1 MNGIFASIF
10 LALIAAT
17 FCWEFP
23 GHPGTDCPTTL
34 KIMSEDPE
42 RRWMLPKCEDD
53 RTFTAMQC
61 FPGTTACMCVAA
73 DGSPLTLPGFVN
85 VTACECFTEYYKMW
99 LKDENSPVLPRC
111 ADDGTFKP
119 LQCDKAT
126 GLCWCVDK
134 TGHVLTKPSKDTKSC

>member
-1 MNGIFASIF
+1 MGYLHLFSWH
-10 LALIAAT
+10 LLLPL

-99 LKDENSPVLPRC
+99 LKDE
-111 ADDGTFKP
+111 K
-119 LQCDKAT
+119 
-126 GLCWCVDK
+126 
-134 TGHVLTKPSKDTKSC
+134 LTSSTKMC